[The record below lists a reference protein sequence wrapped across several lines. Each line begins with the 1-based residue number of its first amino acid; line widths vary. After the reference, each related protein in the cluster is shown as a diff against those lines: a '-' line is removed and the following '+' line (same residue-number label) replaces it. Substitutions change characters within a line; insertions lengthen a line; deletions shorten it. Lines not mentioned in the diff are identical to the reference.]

1 VSVAGV
7 LTLLPV
13 HVDPLHL
20 DTPAWVEVPL
30 DDGATEPAEAH
41 LAPEHE
47 DGTVALCDAGILAI
61 EIDPEDADVSV

>member
-1 VSVAGV
+1 MGFAGD

-13 HVDPLHL
+13 HVDPVHL
-20 DTPAWVEVPL
+20 DAPAWVEVPL
-30 DDGATEPAEAH
+30 DDGAADAH

-47 DGTVALCDAGILAI
+47 DGTAAPFDAGISAI